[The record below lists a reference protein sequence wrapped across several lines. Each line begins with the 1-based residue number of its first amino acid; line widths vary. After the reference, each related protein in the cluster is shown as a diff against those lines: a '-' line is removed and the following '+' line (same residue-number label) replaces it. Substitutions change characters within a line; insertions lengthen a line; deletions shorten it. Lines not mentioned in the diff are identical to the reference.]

1 MILPCLLEDTT
12 MLRRTI
18 GLLVTLVLG
27 LLVAPLAAEAQPP
40 AKVARIGYLAQIA
53 RPPLIEAFRQ
63 ELREFGY
70 REGQNLAIEFR
81 DAEGQPDR
89 LPALAAELVQL
100 HVDVLVA
107 FPTNAVRAAK
117 HATTVIPIVIA
128 GADDP
133 VRTGLVASL
142 ARPGGNITGVSN
154 FGPDLSGKRLELLK
168 EAVPALSR
176 IAVLWN
182 AADSGMTLRFEQMQV
197 AALAL
202 GGTVYPLGVHNA
214 TQVDSAL
221 TAMTQERPDALFVV
235 TDVLTARHNGRIVEF
250 AAKNQLPTIFEYRE
264 PVVAGGLIAYGP
276 SQADLH
282 RRAAYYVD
290 RILKGAKPADLP
302 VEQPMRIEL
311 VINLKTAEA
320 LGLTIPPTLLFQ
332 ADEVIR

>member
-1 MILPCLLEDTT
+1 MWLSAVGVFLTCTF
-12 MLRRTI
+12 
-18 GLLVTLVLG
+18 VL
-27 LLVAPLAAEAQPP
+27 LAAPP
-40 AKVARIGYLAQIA
+40 AAPAQQPVKRIGYLAQITRA
-53 RPPLIEAFRQ
+53 PLVEAFRQ
-63 ELREFGY
+63 GLRELGY
-70 REGQNLAIEFR
+70 REGQNLAIAFR

-89 LPALAAELVQL
+89 LPALATELVQL
-100 HVDVLVA
+100 HVDVIVTH
-107 FPTNAVRAAK
+107 PTNAARAAK
-117 HATTVIPIVIA
+117 HATTMIPIVMA

-142 ARPGGNITGVSN
+142 ARPGGNITGVSS

-168 EAVPALSR
+168 EAVPTLSR

-202 GGTVYPLGVHNA
+202 GKTVYPLGVHEA

-221 TAMTQERPDALFVV
+221 AALTQERPDALFVI
-235 TDVLTARHNGRIVEF
+235 TDVLTARHWGRIVEF
-250 AAKNQLPTIFEYRE
+250 AAKHQLPTIFEYRE

-290 RILKGAKPADLP
+290 RILKGAKPVDLP

-311 VINLKTAEA
+311 VLNVKTAKE
-320 LGLTIPPTLLFQ
+320 LGLTLPSTLLFQ

>member
-1 MILPCLLEDTT
+1 MWLSAV
-12 MLRRTI
+12 
-18 GLLVTLVLG
+18 GVLITCTF
-27 LLVAPLAAEAQPP
+27 VILAAPP
-40 AKVARIGYLAQIA
+40 AAAQQPVKRIGYLAQITRA
-53 RPPLIEAFRQ
+53 PLVEAFRQ
-63 ELREFGY
+63 GLRELGY

-81 DAEGQPDR
+81 DAEGQPAR

-100 HVDVLVA
+100 NVDVIVA
-107 FPTNAVRAAK
+107 FPTNSARAAK
-117 HATTVIPIVIA
+117 QATTMIPIVMA

-142 ARPGGNITGVSN
+142 ARPGGNMTGVSN

-168 EAVPALSR
+168 EAVPTLSR

-202 GGTVYPLGVHNA
+202 GKTVYPLGVHDA

-221 TAMTQERPDALFVV
+221 ATMTQERPDALFVI
-235 TDVLTARHNGRIVEF
+235 TDVLTARHNGRIVDF
-250 AAKNQLPTIFEYRE
+250 AAQNQLPTIFEYRE

-302 VEQPMRIEL
+302 VEQPMRLEL
-311 VINLKTAEA
+311 VINVKTAQA
-320 LGLTIPPTLLFQ
+320 LGLTIPPSVLFQ
-332 ADEVIR
+332 ADEVIK

>member
-1 MILPCLLEDTT
+1 MQEAT
-12 MLRRTI
+12 MTRRI
-18 GLLVTLVLG
+18 IELVISLAFVLCVAS
-27 LLVAPLAAEAQPP
+27 LVADAQPS

-53 RPPLIEAFRQ
+53 RAPLVEAFRQ
-63 ELREFGY
+63 GLRELGY

-81 DAEGQPDR
+81 DAEGKPER

-100 HVDVLVA
+100 HVDVIVTH
-107 FPTNAVRAAK
+107 PTNAARAAK
-117 HATTVIPIVIA
+117 HATTLIPIVMA

-142 ARPGGNITGVSN
+142 ARPGGNITGVSS

-168 EAVPALSR
+168 EAVPTLSR

-182 AADSGMTLRFEQMQV
+182 AADSGMTLRFEQMQA

-202 GGTVYPLGVHNA
+202 GETVYPLGVHDA
-214 TQVDSAL
+214 TQVESAL
-221 TAMTQERPDALFVV
+221 TAMTQERPDALFVI
-235 TDVLTARHNGRIVEF
+235 TDVLTARHWGRIVEF
-250 AAKNQLPTIFEYRE
+250 AAQHQLPTLFEYRE

-290 RILKGAKPADLP
+290 RILKGTRPADLP
-302 VEQPMRIEL
+302 VEQPMKMEL
-311 VINLKTAEA
+311 VLNLKTAEA

-332 ADEVIR
+332 ADEVLK

>member
-1 MILPCLLEDTT
+1 MWLSAVGVFLTCTF
-12 MLRRTI
+12 
-18 GLLVTLVLG
+18 VL
-27 LLVAPLAAEAQPP
+27 LAAPP
-40 AKVARIGYLAQIA
+40 AAPAQQPVKRIGYLAQITRA
-53 RPPLIEAFRQ
+53 PLVEAFRQ
-63 ELREFGY
+63 GLRELGY
-70 REGQNLAIEFR
+70 REGQNLAIAFR

-89 LPALAAELVQL
+89 LPALATELVQL
-100 HVDVLVA
+100 HVDVIVTH
-107 FPTNAVRAAK
+107 PTNAARAAK
-117 HATTVIPIVIA
+117 HATTLIPIVMA

-142 ARPGGNITGVSN
+142 ARPGGNLTGVSS

-168 EAVPALSR
+168 EAVPTLAR

-182 AADSGMTLRFEQMQV
+182 AADSGMTLRFEQMQA

-202 GGTVYPLGVHNA
+202 GETVYPLGVHDA
-214 TQVDSAL
+214 TQVESAL
-221 TAMTQERPDALFVV
+221 TAMTQERPDALFVI
-235 TDVLTARHNGRIVEF
+235 TDVLTARHWGRIVEF
-250 AAKNQLPTIFEYRE
+250 AAKHQLPTIFEYRE

-290 RILKGAKPADLP
+290 RILKGAKPVDLP

-311 VINLKTAEA
+311 VLNVKTAKE
-320 LGLTIPPTLLFQ
+320 LGLTLPSTLLFQ

>member
-1 MILPCLLEDTT
+1 MWLSAVGVFLTFTFVI
-12 MLRRTI
+12 
-18 GLLVTLVLG
+18 
-27 LLVAPLAAEAQPP
+27 LAAPP
-40 AKVARIGYLAQIA
+40 AVPAQQPVKRIGYLAQITRA
-53 RPPLIEAFRQ
+53 PLVEAFRQ
-63 ELREFGY
+63 GLRELGY

-81 DAEGQPDR
+81 DAEGKPDR

-100 HVDVLVA
+100 HVDVIVTH
-107 FPTNAVRAAK
+107 PTNAARAAK
-117 HATTVIPIVIA
+117 HATTMIPIVMA

-142 ARPGGNITGVSN
+142 ARPGGNMTGVSS

-168 EAVPALSR
+168 EAVPTLSR

-202 GGTVYPLGVHNA
+202 GQTVSPLGVHDA
-214 TQVDSAL
+214 IQVESAL
-221 TAMTQERPDALFVV
+221 AAMTQERPDALFVV
-235 TDVLTARHNGRIVEF
+235 TDVLTARHWGRIVEF

-264 PVVAGGLIAYGP
+264 PIVAGGLIAYGP

-290 RILKGAKPADLP
+290 RILKGTKPADLP

-311 VINLKTAEA
+311 VINVKTAKE
-320 LGLTIPPTLLFQ
+320 LGLTLPSTLLFQ
-332 ADEVIR
+332 ADEVIQ

>member
-1 MILPCLLEDTT
+1 MWLSAVGVFL
-12 MLRRTI
+12 
-18 GLLVTLVLG
+18 TLTFVL
-27 LLVAPLAAEAQPP
+27 LAAPP
-40 AKVARIGYLAQIA
+40 AAPAQQPVKRIGYLAQITRA
-53 RPPLIEAFRQ
+53 PLVEAFRQ
-63 ELREFGY
+63 GLRELGY
-70 REGQNLAIEFR
+70 REGQNLALEFR
-81 DAEGQPDR
+81 DAEGKPER
-89 LPALAAELVQL
+89 LPALAVELVQL
-100 HVDVLVA
+100 HVDVIVA
-107 FPTNAVRAAK
+107 HPSNAARAAK
-117 HATTVIPIVIA
+117 HATTVIPIVMA

-168 EAVPALSR
+168 EAVPTLAR

-182 AADSGMTLRFEQMQV
+182 AADRGMTLRFEQMQV

-202 GGTVYPLGVHNA
+202 GETVHPLGVHDA
-214 TQVDSAL
+214 TQVESAL
-221 TAMTQERPDALFVV
+221 TAMTQERPDALFVI
-235 TDVLTARHNGRIVEF
+235 TDVLTARHWGRIVEF
-250 AAKNQLPTIFEYRE
+250 AAQHQLPTLFEYRE
-264 PVVAGGLIAYGP
+264 PVVAGGLLAYGP

-311 VINLKTAEA
+311 VINLKTAEG
-320 LGLTIPPTLLFQ
+320 LGLTIPPAVLFQ

>member
-1 MILPCLLEDTT
+1 M
-12 MLRRTI
+12 
-18 GLLVTLVLG
+18 
-27 LLVAPLAAEAQPP
+27 
-40 AKVARIGYLAQIA
+40 
-53 RPPLIEAFRQ
+53 
-63 ELREFGY
+63 
-70 REGQNLAIEFR
+70 
-81 DAEGQPDR
+81 
-89 LPALAAELVQL
+89 
-100 HVDVLVA
+100 
-107 FPTNAVRAAK
+107 
-117 HATTVIPIVIA
+117 A

-142 ARPGGNITGVSN
+142 ARPGGNMTGVSS

-197 AALAL
+197 AALVL
-202 GGTVYPLGVHNA
+202 GQTVSPLGVHEA
-214 TQVDSAL
+214 TQVESAL
-221 TAMTQERPDALFVV
+221 AAMTQERPDALFVI
-235 TDVLTARHNGRIVEF
+235 TDVLTARHWGRIVEF
-250 AAKNQLPTIFEYRE
+250 AAKHQLPTLFEYRE

-311 VINLKTAEA
+311 VINVKTAKE
-320 LGLTIPPTLLFQ
+320 LGLTLPSTLLFQ

>member
-1 MILPCLLEDTT
+1 MWLSAVGVFLTFTFVI
-12 MLRRTI
+12 
-18 GLLVTLVLG
+18 
-27 LLVAPLAAEAQPP
+27 LAAPP
-40 AKVARIGYLAQIA
+40 AVPAQQPVKRIGYLAQITRA
-53 RPPLIEAFRQ
+53 PLVEAFRQ
-63 ELREFGY
+63 GLRELGY

-81 DAEGQPDR
+81 DAEGKPER

-100 HVDVLVA
+100 HVDVIVTH
-107 FPTNAVRAAK
+107 PTNAARAAK
-117 HATTVIPIVIA
+117 HATTMIPIVMA

-142 ARPGGNITGVSN
+142 ARPGGNITGLSN

-168 EAVPALSR
+168 EAVPTLSR

-197 AALAL
+197 AELTL
-202 GGTVYPLGVHNA
+202 GKTVYPLGVQDA

-221 TAMTQERPDALFVV
+221 AAMTQERLDAFFVI
-235 TDVLTARHNGRIVEF
+235 TDVLTARHNGRIVDF

-264 PVVAGGLIAYGP
+264 PVVAGGLMAYGP

-290 RILKGAKPADLP
+290 RILKGTKPADLP

-311 VINLKTAEA
+311 VINVKTAKE
-320 LGLTIPPTLLFQ
+320 LGLTLPSTLLFQ
-332 ADEVIR
+332 ADEVIQ

>member
-1 MILPCLLEDTT
+1 MW
-12 MLRRTI
+12 LRAVGVFITFAF
-18 GLLVTLVLG
+18 VTLA
-27 LLVAPLAAEAQPP
+27 APPAAPAQPP
-40 AKVARIGYLAQIA
+40 VKRIGYLAQITRA
-53 RPPLIEAFRQ
+53 PLVEAFRQ
-63 ELREFGY
+63 GLRELGY
-70 REGQNLAIEFR
+70 QEGQNLAIAFR
-81 DAEGQPDR
+81 DAEGKPER

-100 HVDVLVA
+100 HVDVIVTHPSPA
-107 FPTNAVRAAK
+107 ARAAK
-117 HATTVIPIVIA
+117 HATTLIPIVMA

-142 ARPGGNITGVSN
+142 ARPGGNITGLSS

-168 EAVPALSR
+168 EAVPTLAR

-182 AADSGMTLRFEQMQV
+182 AADRGMTLRFEQMQV

-202 GGTVYPLGVHNA
+202 GQTVSPLGVHEA
-214 TQVDSAL
+214 TQVESAL
-221 TAMTQERPDALFVV
+221 AAMTQERPDALFVI
-235 TDVLTARHNGRIVEF
+235 TDVLTARHWGRIVEF
-250 AAKNQLPTIFEYRE
+250 AATHQLPTLFEYRE

-311 VINLKTAEA
+311 VINVKTAKE
-320 LGLTIPPTLLFQ
+320 LGLTLPSTLLFQ

>member
-1 MILPCLLEDTT
+1 MWLSAVGVVITFT
-12 MLRRTI
+12 FVI
-18 GLLVTLVLG
+18 
-27 LLVAPLAAEAQPP
+27 LAAPP
-40 AKVARIGYLAQIA
+40 AAPAQQPVKRIGYLAQITRA
-53 RPPLIEAFRQ
+53 PLVEAFRQ
-63 ELREFGY
+63 GLRELGY

-81 DAEGQPDR
+81 DAEGKPDR

-100 HVDVLVA
+100 HVDVIVTH
-107 FPTNAVRAAK
+107 PTNAARAAK
-117 HATTVIPIVIA
+117 HATTLIPIVMA

-142 ARPGGNITGVSN
+142 ARPGGNMTGVSS

-182 AADSGMTLRFEQMQV
+182 AADRGMTLRFEQMQA

-202 GGTVYPLGVHNA
+202 GETVYPLGVHDA

-221 TAMTQERPDALFVV
+221 TAMTQERPDALFVI
-235 TDVLTARHNGRIVEF
+235 TDVLTVRHWGRIVDF
-250 AAKNQLPTIFEYRE
+250 ASQNQLPTLFEYRE

-290 RILKGAKPADLP
+290 RILKGAKPVDLP

-311 VINLKTAEA
+311 VINVKTAQA
-320 LGLTIPPTLLFQ
+320 LGLTIPPTLLFL
-332 ADEVIR
+332 ADEVIK

>member
-1 MILPCLLEDTT
+1 MWLSAV
-12 MLRRTI
+12 
-18 GLLVTLVLG
+18 GVLITFAFV
-27 LLVAPLAAEAQPP
+27 LLAAPP
-40 AKVARIGYLAQIA
+40 AVPAQQPVKRIGYLAQITRA
-53 RPPLIEAFRQ
+53 PLVEAFRQ
-63 ELREFGY
+63 GLRELGY

-100 HVDVLVA
+100 HVDVIVTH
-107 FPTNAVRAAK
+107 PTNAARAAK
-117 HATTVIPIVIA
+117 HATTLIPIVMA

-142 ARPGGNITGVSN
+142 ARPGGNMTGVSS

-168 EAVPALSR
+168 EAVPALAR

-182 AADSGMTLRFEQMQV
+182 AADRGMTLRFEQMQA

-202 GGTVYPLGVHNA
+202 GETVYPLGVHDA

-221 TAMTQERPDALFVV
+221 TAMTQERPDALFVI
-235 TDVLTARHNGRIVEF
+235 TDVLTARHWGRIVDF
-250 AAKNQLPTIFEYRE
+250 AAQNQLPTLFEYRE

-290 RILKGAKPADLP
+290 RILKGAKPTDLP

-311 VINLKTAEA
+311 VINVKTAQA
-320 LGLTIPPTLLFQ
+320 LGLTIPPSVLFQ
-332 ADEVIR
+332 ADEVIQ